1 MKTLIGL
8 ISIFSLS
15 QTYAASTLEK
25 LNGQWALDCTQ
36 TQINGLQGHTLET
49 YTFNASSYQF
59 KRQWFKK
66 AGCKDTA
73 FKVESEEGTIKIGK
87 ENTNNGFNPEGTLEI
102 DFTTSQKSEQ
112 GVIWVNEAGSKMR
125 TARGFAE
132 SRNTLLGI
140 LQYSKRP
147 Q

>member
-1 MKTLIGL
+1 MKKLICL
-8 ISIFSLS
+8 ISLFALS
-15 QTYAASTLEK
+15 QTYASSTLEK

-36 TQINGLQGHTLET
+36 TQVNGVQGHTLET
-49 YTFNASSYQF
+49 YTFNGSSYQF
-59 KRQWFKK
+59 KRHWFKK

-73 FKVESEEGTIKIGK
+73 FKLDSEEGTIKLGK
-87 ENTNNGFNPEGTLEI
+87 ENTNNGFNPEGTFEI
-102 DFTTSQKSEQ
+102 DFITSQKSEQ
-112 GVIWVNEAGSKMR
+112 GVIWLNGAGTKMR

-147 Q
+147 

>member
-1 MKTLIGL
+1 MKILL
-8 ISIFSLS
+8 ALLSIIIIPQSF
-15 QTYAASTLEK
+15 AASTLDN

-36 TQINGLQGHTLET
+36 TQINGVSGHTLET
-49 YTFNASSYQF
+49 YTFNSSSYQF

-73 FKVESEEGTIKIGK
+73 FKVDTEDGTIKLGK
-87 ENTNNGFNPEGTLEI
+87 ENTNNGFNPEGTFEI
-102 DFTTSQKSEQ
+102 DYISSKGTDQ
-112 GVIWVNEAGSKMR
+112 GVIWLNEAGTKMR
-125 TARGFAE
+125 TVRGLGA